1 MISKKFLREQE
12 DIVLDSGIYIE
23 YFTSRESSIKQLIR
37 ETIFTEDS
45 KINLHG
51 HYLLKSEIYYI
62 ICRFLGAEE
71 SEKIMRKIEKFINF
85 ISGNFIYSTAGK
97 IKCNFPIALSDCY
110 SIATGL
116 FFNCPI
122 LFLKESELSETTIDK
137 INNMFRS
144 KISIFP

>member
-23 YFTSRESSIKQLIR
+23 YFTSKESKTKKMLRES
-37 ETIFTEDS
+37 IFVGDS

-62 ICRFLGAEE
+62 ICRFLGMEE
-71 SEKIMRKIEKFINF
+71 SEKIMKKIEVFINF
-85 ISGNFIYSTAGK
+85 IGGNFIYSTAGK
-97 IKCNFPIALSDCY
+97 IKCNFPIALSDCF
-110 SIATGL
+110 SIATGI

-122 LFLKESELSETTIDK
+122 LFLKETELSKTTVNK
-137 INNMFRS
+137 INSMFGS
-144 KISIFP
+144 KIFVFS

>member
-23 YFTSRESSIKQLIR
+23 YFTPKESTIKKLIR

-45 KINLHG
+45 QINLHG

-62 ICRFLGAEE
+62 ICRFLGMEE
-71 SEKIMRKIEKFINF
+71 SEKIIREIEKYINF
-85 ISGNFIYSTAGK
+85 ISGNFIYNTAGK

-110 SIATGL
+110 SISTGI

-122 LFLKESELSETTIDK
+122 LFLKETELSKTTVKK
-137 INNMFRS
+137 INSKFGS
-144 KISIFP
+144 KIFVFP